1 MPLSRKLVAIA
12 VGLSI
17 ASSPSA
23 VFAAPITFDTALPVR
38 EKGLIVR
45 EQAIWL
51 RAGDDPSPLD
61 RELDVLTA
69 STVLVYDSGGFTAYV
84 APGLQWV
91 TVRAI
96 LEAAVQI
103 PVAQRRNGSGLR
115 QDFVGRV
122 GIRLNL

>member
-1 MPLSRKLVAIA
+1 VVLETNAVWQERDRIA
-12 VGLSI
+12 G
-17 ASSPSA
+17 
-23 VFAAPITFDTALPVR
+23 AP
-38 EKGLIVR
+38 
-45 EQAIWL
+45 
-51 RAGDDPSPLD
+51 DP
-61 RELDVLTA
+61 
-69 STVLVYDSGGFTAYV
+69 DSGGFTAYV